1 MDIIVIPGRFPS
13 LNQHDY
19 ENRRNRFKGAS
30 MKKEATDM
38 AYWVCKKYKVKE
50 PYSYIDTITFTWYRR
65 DKSTDKD
72 NISFAK
78 KYILDGMVKAGI
90 LKDDGWDNIGDF
102 KDKFLIDGEERVE
115 IELKN
120 A

>member
-1 MDIIVIPGRFPS
+1 MEVIVIPGRFPS

-30 MKKEATDM
+30 MKREATNM
-38 AYWVCKKYKVKE
+38 AYWNLLKFKREKLGHVG
-50 PYSYIDTITFTWYRR
+50 TIIFTWYRK
-65 DKSTDKD
+65 DKTTDKD

-90 LKDDGWDNIGDF
+90 LADDGWDNIEGFMDNF
-102 KDKFLIDGEERVE
+102 KIDSYERVE
-115 IELKN
+115 ITLSDE
-120 A
+120 